1 MARHWLV
8 RIIVTASL
16 ITNAFFG
23 WNYYSGNTVVKV
35 WDGDTFDLKN
45 GTRVRLL
52 DVESPEIGLCGADE
66 AKQRLEELILDK
78 FVTVKELTYEEYNRD
93 NGLVYQGN
101 KLINE
106 IMVKEGWGRLHYNPN
121 SKKEALKVAYK
132 YARENQQGI
141 FGMNCTD
148 AQPENPDC
156 KIKGNIDEDTH
167 KKSYHLESCRDYK
180 RVVIDF
186 DRGEEFFCSEAE
198 AQAAGYKLA
207 TNCPEAK

>member
-78 FVTVKELTYEEYNRD
+78 FVTVKELTYEEYNQ
-93 NGLVYQGN
+93 N
-101 KLINE
+101 
-106 IMVKEGWGRLHYNPN
+106 
-121 SKKEALKVAYK
+121 
-132 YARENQQGI
+132 
-141 FGMNCTD
+141 
-148 AQPENPDC
+148 
-156 KIKGNIDEDTH
+156 
-167 KKSYHLESCRDYK
+167 
-180 RVVIDF
+180 
-186 DRGEEFFCSEAE
+186 
-198 AQAAGYKLA
+198 
-207 TNCPEAK
+207 